1 MRFYLCIYLTY
12 MKWSL
17 FFYTEIVISELFYI
31 NQMTFSLIIQ
41 FDCQIFRHIIHQIFN
56 QRHKNKVFAFV
67 YPAKKYFFM
76 I

>member
-1 MRFYLCIYLTY
+1 MYLSHIHEMVIVFLYRL
-12 MKWSL
+12 
-17 FFYTEIVISELFYI
+17 IVISELFYI

-41 FDCQIFRHIIHQIFN
+41 FDCQIFSHIIHQIFN